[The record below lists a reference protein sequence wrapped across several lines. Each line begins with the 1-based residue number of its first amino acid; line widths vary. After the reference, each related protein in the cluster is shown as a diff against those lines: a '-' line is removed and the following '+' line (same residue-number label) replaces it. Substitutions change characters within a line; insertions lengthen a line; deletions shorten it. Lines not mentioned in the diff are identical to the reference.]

1 MKFKKIGKN
10 LYKNDNGVFKGIMI
24 NDKLYGNYKSNNI
37 NKEEYYFGSIVNG
50 KYYTGKIKK
59 KDMTSPVLNYLL
71 CDFEGYCLMGKIY
84 NGKATYYDDEYSII
98 YEGKL
103 AYNSFD

>member
-1 MKFKKIGKN
+1 MKFTKIGKN
-10 LYKNDNGVFKGIMI
+10 LYKNVHGVFKGTLI

-59 KDMTSPVLNYLL
+59 KDMISPVLNYLL

-84 NGKATYYDDEYSII
+84 NGKITYYDNEFSII
-98 YEGKL
+98 DGGRL
-103 AYNSFD
+103 VYNSFD